1 MTSTQPNPRRCY
13 KNRSTPTF
21 ASCQPSSTCRPCQSY
36 PSSESNLPLRKSATF
51 HSPKSLPSDD
61 DPILNIPLLSRRSP
75 TCPKALESAVAN
87 GEHRMQRLLGVVDRS
102 LSGLES
108 FSSDS
113 QETLRQEDLPVPRF
127 MLDSH
132 VGGPDCMDVDD
143 PLDQPSS
150 SKSQQRAVHHRHRH
164 TSDSGLGSSVTSA
177 EDSLPGDHAGT
188 RKHHYPTSAITTK
201 TYM

>member
-13 KNRSTPTF
+13 KNRSVPTF
-21 ASCQPSSTCRPCQSY
+21 ASCQPSTTCRPCQAH
-36 PSSESNLPLRKSATF
+36 PSFDSNLPLRKSATF
-51 HSPKSLPSDD
+51 HAPKSPPADD

-75 TCPKALESAVAN
+75 TCPKDLESAVAN

-108 FSSDS
+108 FSLES
-113 QETLRQEDLPVPRF
+113 QEDLPVPRF

-150 SKSQQRAVHHRHRH
+150 SKPQQRAAHHHH

-177 EDSLPGDHAGT
+177 EESLSGKHAGT
-188 RKHHYPTSAITTK
+188 RGHHYPTSAMTTK